1 MSEPPDWL
9 APPPPT
15 PPSPP
20 PQAPPAP
27 PQEAEA
33 APQLWGRPPPGRVH
47 EYRWIPVVG
56 GLVLIVVAGLILNSL
71 FSIRFRTPPSFP
83 TPTPTPA
90 GAEYARAAA
99 FWNDAGLPALAGV
112 IRSKTAISTNCKGK
126 LSTSC
131 HDAIAAADLKVQ
143 YAIDVIKQGDI
154 PACLTTHVTRFK
166 SDLLSMDGG
175 LQIALNGYKAGDKQQ
190 VDQGLSQF
198 QVSSA
203 PLTEDAAAVTKD
215 VAVLCN

>member
-1 MSEPPDWL
+1 M
-9 APPPPT
+9 
-15 PPSPP
+15 
-20 PQAPPAP
+20 
-27 PQEAEA
+27 
-33 APQLWGRPPPGRVH
+33 H